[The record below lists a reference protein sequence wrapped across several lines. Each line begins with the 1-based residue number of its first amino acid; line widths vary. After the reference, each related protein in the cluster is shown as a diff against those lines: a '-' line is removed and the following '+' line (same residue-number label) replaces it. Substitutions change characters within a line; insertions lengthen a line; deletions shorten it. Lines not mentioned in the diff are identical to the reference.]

1 MKYEFTGW
9 VEKVFPA
16 GKYDREI
23 IVRDKQS
30 TTEEYISFITFNVRS
45 KNDAEVE
52 NLQIDTKVKI
62 EFFLNGV
69 MGVSNVSNKPYHINK
84 LTLNKIEVLEVPA
97 STVPS
102 PAPAPNDDVGES
114 QKDDDPPILMSQ
126 TNKGE

>member
-23 IVRDKQS
+23 IVRDKRS
-30 TTEEYISFITFNVRS
+30 TTEEHISFITFNVRS

-52 NLQIDTKVKI
+52 NLQPDTKVKI

-69 MGVSNVSNKPYHINK
+69 MGVSKATNKPYHINK
-84 LTLNKIEVLEVPA
+84 LTLNKIEILEAPTSA
-97 STVPS
+97 IPS
-102 PAPAPNDDVGES
+102 PAPAPNDDVGEP
-114 QKDDDPPILMSQ
+114 QMDDGVPF
-126 TNKGE
+126 

>member
-30 TTEEYISFITFNVRS
+30 TTEEHISFITFNVRS

-52 NLQIDTKVKI
+52 NLQTDTKVKI
-62 EFFLNGV
+62 EFFLNGI
-69 MGVSNVSNKPYHINK
+69 MGVSKATNKPYHINK
-84 LTLNKIEVLEVPA
+84 LTLNKIEVLESAAIEEEPPA
-97 STVPS
+97 EE
-102 PAPAPNDDVGES
+102 PAADDS
-114 QKDDDPPILMSQ
+114 SLPF
-126 TNKGE
+126 

>member
-9 VEKVFPA
+9 VEKVFPV

-30 TTEEYISFITFNVRS
+30 TTEEHISFITFNVRS

-69 MGVSNVSNKPYHINK
+69 MGVSKVSNKPYHINK
-84 LTLNKIEVLEVPA
+84 LTLNKIEILEAPTSA
-97 STVPS
+97 IPS
-102 PAPAPNDDVGES
+102 PAPAPNDDVGEP
-114 QKDDDPPILMSQ
+114 QNDDSLPF
-126 TNKGE
+126 

>member
-30 TTEEYISFITFNVRS
+30 TTEEHISFITFNVRS
-45 KNDAEVE
+45 KNDVEVE
-52 NLQIDTKVKI
+52 NLQPDTKVKI

-69 MGVSNVSNKPYHINK
+69 MGVSKVSNKPYHINK
-84 LTLNKIEVLEVPA
+84 LTLNKIEVLEVPT

-102 PAPAPNDDVGES
+102 PAPAPNDDVGEP
-114 QKDDDPPILMSQ
+114 QNDDSLPF
-126 TNKGE
+126 

>member
-30 TTEEYISFITFNVRS
+30 TTEEHISFITFNVRS

-69 MGVSNVSNKPYHINK
+69 MGVSKVSNKPYHINK
-84 LTLNKIEVLEVPA
+84 LTLNKIEVLESAAIVEETQSEEPA
-97 STVPS
+97 
-102 PAPAPNDDVGES
+102 ADDS
-114 QKDDDPPILMSQ
+114 SLPF
-126 TNKGE
+126 

>member
-23 IVRDKQS
+23 IVRDKRS
-30 TTEEYISFITFNVRS
+30 TTEEHISFITFNVRS

-52 NLQIDTKVKI
+52 NLQTDTKVKI

-69 MGVSNVSNKPYHINK
+69 MGVSKVSNKPYHINK
-84 LTLNKIEVLEVPA
+84 LTLNKIEVLE
-97 STVPS
+97 
-102 PAPAPNDDVGES
+102 APTSADPYHAPVPNDDVGEP
-114 QKDDDPPILMSQ
+114 QMDDGVPF
-126 TNKGE
+126 

>member
-30 TTEEYISFITFNVRS
+30 TTEEHISFITFNIRS
-45 KNDAEVE
+45 KNDVEVE
-52 NLQIDTKVKI
+52 NLQPDTKVKI

-69 MGVSNVSNKPYHINK
+69 MGVSKATNKPYHINK
-84 LTLNKIEVLEVPA
+84 LTLNKIEVLESAAIVEEPQ
-97 STVPS
+97 SE
-102 PAPAPNDDVGES
+102 APAADDS
-114 QKDDDPPILMSQ
+114 SLPF
-126 TNKGE
+126 

>member
-30 TTEEYISFITFNVRS
+30 TTEEHISFITFNVRS
-45 KNDAEVE
+45 KNDVEVE
-52 NLQIDTKVKI
+52 NLQTDTKVKI

-69 MGVSNVSNKPYHINK
+69 MGVSKVSNKPYHINK
-84 LTLNKIEVLEVPA
+84 LTLNKIEILESAAIVEETQSKEPA
-97 STVPS
+97 
-102 PAPAPNDDVGES
+102 ADDS
-114 QKDDDPPILMSQ
+114 SLPF
-126 TNKGE
+126 

>member
-9 VEKVFPA
+9 IEKVFPA

-30 TTEEYISFITFNVRS
+30 TTEEHISFITFNVRS

-52 NLQIDTKVKI
+52 NLQTDTKVKI

-69 MGVSNVSNKPYHINK
+69 MGVSKASNKSYHINK
-84 LTLNKIEVLEVPA
+84 LTLNKIEVLESAAIKEEPPA
-97 STVPS
+97 EE
-102 PAPAPNDDVGES
+102 PAAGDDES
-114 QKDDDPPILMSQ
+114 LPF
-126 TNKGE
+126 